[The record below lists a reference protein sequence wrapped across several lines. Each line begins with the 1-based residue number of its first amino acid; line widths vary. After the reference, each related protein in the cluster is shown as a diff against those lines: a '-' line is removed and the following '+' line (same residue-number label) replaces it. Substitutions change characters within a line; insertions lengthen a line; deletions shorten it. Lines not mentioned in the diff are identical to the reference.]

1 MAQAQRRDNESFDS
15 LLNRFKQDCARQGI
29 ISDIKKHQFFYPPSV
44 MRRKQIASAKK
55 RRRKVKK

>member
-15 LLNRFKQDCARQGI
+15 LLNRFKQDCARSGI

-44 MRRKQIASAKK
+44 MRRKRIASAKK
-55 RRRKVKK
+55 RHRKTK